1 MDANATKPSKKAWVV
16 KSGAREPLAVVGKR
30 VTVLADEQATGGP
43 ELFLGT
49 GPEGTGERPHS
60 HPHDEAIYV
69 LEGQIEYLVPG
80 EEPATVS
87 AGELVYGPGGSVHG
101 FQVKGPQAKYLMINF
116 GGGASAFYAEMHREV
131 GDVPNVP
138 KIVELLIKHGGKPAL
153 PPPAK

>member
-1 MDANATKPSKKAWVV
+1 MDANTATTGKKAWVV
-16 KSGAREPLAVVGKR
+16 KSGASAPLAVVGKR
-30 VTVLADEQATGGP
+30 VTVLADDKATGGP

-69 LEGQIEYLVPG
+69 LEGQIEYLAPG
-80 EEPATVS
+80 EEAVTVS
-87 AGELVYGPGGSVHG
+87 AGELVYSPGGGVHG

-116 GGGASAFYAEMHREV
+116 GGGASAFYAEMDREV

-138 KIVELLIKHGGKPAL
+138 KIVELLITHGGKPAL